1 MCGRFAVA
9 IPMKYTSF
17 AGVDLSLIQSLQT
30 PNYNVA
36 PNQEVLILKNQ
47 DEKIVPTTMCWG
59 YPLPDWTNISK
70 NLINIRSESVST
82 KPIFK
87 DAFANNR
94 CLVLATGF
102 YEWDP
107 KKNPYYFS
115 LQSPVFCMAGLF
127 NPVRQNTG
135 QGTTILTTQANHPV
149 SKIHHRMPV
158 ILDETGSVTWLQTD
172 NKDTLLKLMRPYPA
186 EKMHMHAV
194 SKSVNSLVNNGE
206 YLIRPIEQTNT
217 DMLY

>member
-30 PNYNVA
+30 PNYNVS

-47 DEKIVPTTMCWG
+47 DGKTVPTTMCWG
-59 YPLPDWTNISK
+59 YPLPDWSGIAK

-82 KPIFK
+82 KPMFK
-87 DAFANNR
+87 NAFANNR
-94 CLVLATGF
+94 CLILATGF

-127 NPVRQNTG
+127 QPTSQNIA
-135 QGTTILTTQANHPV
+135 QGMAILTTQATHPV

-158 ILDETGSVTWLQTD
+158 ILNEAESITWLQTE
-172 NKDTLLKLMRPYPA
+172 NKDTLLSLMRPYPA
-186 EKMHMHAV
+186 DKMHMHAV
-194 SKSVNSLVNNGE
+194 SKSVNSLANNGE
-206 YLIRPIEQTNT
+206 SLISPIDQTDT
-217 DMLY
+217 GTLY